1 MTRVAP
7 CIASSGLAVASWLG
21 MQIVHECGHAVGA
34 WLTDG
39 RVVRVV
45 LHPLAISRTDVN
57 PNPVP
62 AVVVWLGP
70 IAGCCLPI
78 LTACL
83 LTQIHRCNAMHATA
97 KLWQRASSMGWF
109 FAGFCLIANGAYLV
123 FGTLDRVGDCGEM
136 LRTGTPAWAIYS
148 FGTLAIVLGFSCW
161 QQLGSFR
168 DWFNSQERSQSEAVA
183 ISVATMLLV
192 ALEVL
197 LTA

>member
-1 MTRVAP
+1 MTRLAP
-7 CIASSGLAVASWLG
+7 VITCSGLAVASWLG

-83 LTQIHRCNAMHATA
+83 LTQLHRCNAMHATA
-97 KLWQRASSMGWF
+97 KLWQRANSMGWF

-136 LRTGTPAWAIYS
+136 LRTGTPAWPS
-148 FGTLAIVLGFSCW
+148 TVLVHRRLWLDSAVGNNWDRFAT
-161 QQLGSFR
+161 GSTAR
-168 DWFNSQERSQSEAVA
+168 NGLIRKQSQYPSPQCSWLRWKCC
-183 ISVATMLLV
+183 
-192 ALEVL
+192 
-197 LTA
+197 